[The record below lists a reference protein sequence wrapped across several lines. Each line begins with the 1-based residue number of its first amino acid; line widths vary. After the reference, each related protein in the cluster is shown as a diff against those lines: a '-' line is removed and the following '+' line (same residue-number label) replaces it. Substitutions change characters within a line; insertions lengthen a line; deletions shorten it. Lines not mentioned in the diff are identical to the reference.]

1 MSVTSELPKSTAVG
15 THVVVLVHGIR
26 DYALWQDSIRSTLE
40 GAGFKAELTNF
51 NRFNLIKFLL
61 PIWFF
66 RRQAIEDVWRQIRII
81 FQNNPN
87 TPISVIAHSFGTFVI
102 SHLMKE
108 EFDLKFH
115 RIIFCG
121 SVVPYNFSY
130 EQIQDR
136 FVAPI
141 LNEVGTRDIWPAL
154 AESITSGYGSA
165 GTYGFRR
172 PLVRDRWHN
181 GAGHGYFLDAA
192 FCRKYWVPFLSSGRI
207 VEGSDLPESPKLLVR
222 LFSIVKLKYI
232 LSALAVLL
240 AVFAYAN
247 GWFHVSEWF
256 QPAKSKQVAVNCNL
270 MATINW
276 QTGPPGSTTPL
287 FLSVTAGADTKRFIA
302 GDAGVPIAM
311 QIPLTNGPRFSIL
324 LVWSDDSR
332 SDFGTFSTCSP
343 AVNRGSKDGRAKM
356 DLAVR

>member
-1 MSVTSELPKSTAVG
+1 
-15 THVVVLVHGIR
+15 
-26 DYALWQDSIRSTLE
+26 
-40 GAGFKAELTNF
+40 
-51 NRFNLIKFLL
+51 
-61 PIWFF
+61 
-66 RRQAIEDVWRQIRII
+66 
-81 FQNNPN
+81 
-87 TPISVIAHSFGTFVI
+87 VIAHSFGTFVI

-240 AVFAYAN
+240 AFLLTLTDGFMSVN
-247 GWFHVSEWF
+247 GSSL
-256 QPAKSKQVAVNCNL
+256 QNQNK
-270 MATINW
+270 
-276 QTGPPGSTTPL
+276 
-287 FLSVTAGADTKRFIA
+287 
-302 GDAGVPIAM
+302 
-311 QIPLTNGPRFSIL
+311 
-324 LVWSDDSR
+324 
-332 SDFGTFSTCSP
+332 
-343 AVNRGSKDGRAKM
+343 
-356 DLAVR
+356 